1 MTQDDINNI
10 KLLIGTLERNY
21 TIDSEDNVVLKAI
34 MYNTA
39 LRDALELIK
48 RYKNGEISQDVMENI
63 NGSRNWITGMD

>member
-63 NGSRNWITGMD
+63 NGSRN